1 MIPTGQDNVDV
12 NGGLSLFKG
21 DTLPAFAAWATG
33 LWRFPVI
40 TGLGWSFEGE
50 EIACMGPGA
59 NINMGDTFST
69 HLWIYIYD
77 FTSKQTVW

>member
-1 MIPTGQDNVDV
+1 MIPTGQDRVDV
-12 NGGLSLFKG
+12 NGGLPLFKA
-21 DTLPAFAAWATG
+21 DTLPAFG
-33 LWRFPVI
+33 WRYNTWREPVI

-50 EIACMGPGA
+50 EIACMGPGN

-69 HLWIYIYD
+69 HLWIYVYD